1 MKQVSNAIA
10 STGDRLLIVPI
21 GAFGSYSHGT
31 VCACGNRDEII
42 SEIRH
47 RACRILHGSYS
58 WLATAIAKTL
68 SLGQSTPIQHE
79 WIEIKTDAHYYIVQI
94 WMCGNVLME
103 QRTSQKEVDFAG
115 LKCSNKTNDSDVWTI
130 DTHSVSISLGTVIDW
145 LHSQEFSPTYHWS
158 QHNCQHFSE
167 ELEEEL
173 GVPTAD
179 SDDNKESATVDDIKE
194 NAFRNID
201 GLDDNLQSNQQL
213 DMKTDLSVNGL
224 NDRIKRTNEI
234 YETAKEGQKRQ
245 ADEFLQIASKKQ
257 KLINLNVGD
266 NVLVS
271 IPEIDHGPTG
281 PRNVLALIIELK
293 YDKYK
298 LGTEEGVLAG
308 YYSFHQISK
317 APRAATLLV
326 SHVTQCE
333 PKSLREIV
341 KLQSIT
347 GCQGLLKCS
356 CKGRSSIQQ
365 IPAFNQQ
372 IFKTTTTT
380 ATTTTKCL
388 QLHRKIIQQWEQ
400 KKPVDDV
407 GFKQSARFPPYT
419 IIFKK
424 PQQNEQVTDCKLI
437 EHLILEWKK

>member
-1 MKQVSNAIA
+1 A
-10 STGDRLLIVPI
+10 
-21 GAFGSYSHGT
+21 
-31 VCACGNRDEII
+31 
-42 SEIRH
+42 
-47 RACRILHGSYS
+47 LHPSIFTNI
-58 WLATAIAKTL
+58 TA
-68 SLGQSTPIQHE
+68 
-79 WIEIKTDAHYYIVQI
+79 
-94 WMCGNVLME
+94 
-103 QRTSQKEVDFAG
+103 
-115 LKCSNKTNDSDVWTI
+115 
-130 DTHSVSISLGTVIDW
+130 
-145 LHSQEFSPTYHWS
+145 
-158 QHNCQHFSE
+158 E

-257 KLINLNVGD
+257 KLINLKVGD

-356 CKGRSSIQQ
+356 CKGRC
-365 IPAFNQQ
+365 
-372 IFKTTTTT
+372 KT
-380 ATTTTKCL
+380 K
-388 QLHRKIIQQWEQ
+388 R
-400 KKPVDDV
+400 
-407 GFKQSARFPPYT
+407 
-419 IIFKK
+419 
-424 PQQNEQVTDCKLI
+424 CK
-437 EHLILEWKK
+437 

>member
-1 MKQVSNAIA
+1 MPTTTVPPNIADHVS
-10 STGDRLLIVPI
+10 IVRVSKAENPI
-21 GAFGSYSHGT
+21 
-31 VCACGNRDEII
+31 
-42 SEIRH
+42 EIRKVPTEQ
-47 RACRILHGSYS
+47 
-58 WLATAIAKTL
+58 ATDDVDD
-68 SLGQSTPIQHE
+68 
-79 WIEIKTDAHYYIVQI
+79 IKTVVQPSK
-94 WMCGNVLME
+94 VKV
-103 QRTSQKEVDFAG
+103 QRVKKVSSKTQENNFEAISLQELG
-115 LKCSNKTNDSDVWTI
+115 LS
-130 DTHSVSISLGTVIDW
+130 SISAFTNAEVTVTKLPRHSTVEAQLNQIIDNKV
-145 LHSQEFSPTYHWS
+145 HDT
-158 QHNCQHFSE
+158 E

-271 IPEIDHGPTG
+271 IAEIDRGPTG
-281 PRNVLALIIELK
+281 LRNVLALIIELK

-356 CKGRSSIQQ
+356 CKGRC
-365 IPAFNQQ
+365 
-372 IFKTTTTT
+372 KT
-380 ATTTTKCL
+380 K
-388 QLHRKIIQQWEQ
+388 R
-400 KKPVDDV
+400 
-407 GFKQSARFPPYT
+407 
-419 IIFKK
+419 
-424 PQQNEQVTDCKLI
+424 CK
-437 EHLILEWKK
+437 